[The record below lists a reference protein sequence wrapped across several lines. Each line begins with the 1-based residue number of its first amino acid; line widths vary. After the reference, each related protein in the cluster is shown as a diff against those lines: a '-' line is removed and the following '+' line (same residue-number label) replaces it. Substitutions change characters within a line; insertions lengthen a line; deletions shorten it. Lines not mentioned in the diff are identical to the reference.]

1 MLPVGLPDPGKS
13 PVPTR
18 TVERWDTFIGDVASG
33 MEMEKAR
40 KKCYVTRADIETMCR
55 KWPLEKQRFRE
66 ARSAGLRTKYS
77 EFQLQEIFALVAG
90 GEKVADAY
98 QAVMGTPH
106 DGHWLALVNQ
116 DPDLKQMYRDA
127 KGGAVIAIMDDVID
141 IADDKSGDI
150 LLQEKGPA
158 GNMAA
163 VSRDKLRTDVRF
175 RHAGLLNAQLFGERK
190 DQALVQINLNYA
202 ERLEDA
208 RARASQRGAS
218 VTKTQMQNAIEATVV
233 EVDTSW
239 MDDKPTDAVWRE
251 ES

>member
-1 MLPVGLPDPGKS
+1 MLFRS
-13 PVPTR
+13 
-18 TVERWDTFIGDVASG
+18 DTFIGDLASG
-33 MEMEKAR
+33 MPVEKAR
-40 KKCYVTRADIETMCR
+40 KKSYVTRADVETMCR
-55 KWPLEKQRFRE
+55 IPGGLEKQRYRD
-66 ARSAGLRTKYS
+66 ACTAGLRTKYS
-77 EFQLQEIFALVAG
+77 EFQLQEIFALVAA

-98 QAVMGTPH
+98 MTIMGTK
-106 DGHWLALVNQ
+106 ALGEWYSLINT
-116 DPDLKQMYRDA
+116 DPDLKKMYRDA
-127 KGGAVIAIMDDVID
+127 KGGAVIEIMDDVIG

-150 LLQEKGPA
+150 LMQDKGPA

-175 RHAGLLNAQLFGERK
+175 RTAGLLNAQLFGERK
-190 DQALVQINLNYA
+190 DQALVQINLNLA

-208 RARASQRGAS
+208 RARASQRGTG
-218 VTKTQMQNAIEATVV
+218 VTKQQMRDAIEATVV